1 MRLLNSRIVRLT
13 LRRSAWMRWLPPINT
28 PSPTP
33 GDNPHRQVLTGYRK
47 AGRDRRSSAVN
58 RMQPIGFQV
67 IRETA
72 RAPDAADEDHVL
84 SPQPQFR
91 QEVANR
97 VEDDVVAAARA
108 PADLLVAGE
117 ILRLL
122 RLVGGGYTAG
132 GGEAQICADHASHA
146 LIPAYFSTRYRPT
159 WRTWPSCF
167 RFRPASRPG
176 RHL

>member
-47 AGRDRRSSAVN
+47 AGRDGRSSAVN

-72 RAPDAADEDHVL
+72 RAPDAADEDDVL
-84 SPQPQFR
+84 PPAPPVR
-91 QEVANR
+91 QEGANR
-97 VEDDVVAAARA
+97 VEDDVVATAGA
-108 PADLLVAGE
+108 PPDFLVGGE

-122 RLVGGGYTAG
+122 RLVGGG
-132 GGEAQICADHASHA
+132 H
-146 LIPAYFSTRYRPT
+146 
-159 WRTWPSCF
+159 
-167 RFRPASRPG
+167 
-176 RHL
+176 